1 MIVDVYSTY
10 KDDLISLPYF
20 HTTPRVQV
28 AVSSIIIKFEKP
40 YEGLVTLT
48 STLVD
53 LNSNNPKQQI
63 CTFATSKS
71 ATVVYT
77 PTRLVKYK
85 ANCCSSFDAF
95 IKIELESERKIQKV
109 YLQLEI
115 TDARLQ

>member
-1 MIVDVYSTY
+1 MIVDIYST
-10 KDDLISLPYF
+10 DIDGLINLPYF
-20 HTTPRVQV
+20 QTTPRIYV
-28 AVSSIIIKFEKP
+28 AVSSVIIKFEKA
-40 YEGLVTLT
+40 YKGLVTLT

-63 CTFATSKS
+63 CTFLADES

-85 ANCCSSFDAF
+85 SNCCTSFDAF
-95 IKIELESERKIQKV
+95 VKIELESQRKIQKV

-115 TDARLQ
+115 FDARL

>member
-1 MIVDVYSTY
+1 MIVDVYSTD
-10 KDDLISLPYF
+10 KDGIISLPYF
-20 HTTPRVQV
+20 QTTPRIYV
-28 AVSSIIIKFEKP
+28 AVSNVIIKFEKA
-40 YEGLVTLT
+40 YKGLVTLS

-63 CTFATSKS
+63 CTFLADES

-85 ANCCSSFDAF
+85 ANCFTSFDAF
-95 IKIELESERKIQKV
+95 VKIELENKRKIKEI

-115 TDARLQ
+115 SDAWL